1 MPSMLLYVR
10 AFIYRLLR
18 PPGTGKTKTILGL
31 IVSLLEEQKQ
41 PTNAISIGPDT
52 SNRGAKNKIMVC
64 APSNAAVDEIAKRLQ
79 EGVSTVY
86 GVVRPNVVRVGTIE
100 GVNAS
105 VKDLLLDR
113 LIEKEMELSAQDK
126 ETSKG
131 FAKRRDAL
139 ADQVRK
145 LQLDI
150 DDIER
155 KLSECTDRNQMYS
168 LRDKQKE
175 LINQRNKTKTMI
187 KSVYEEQKDYNRDL
201 EVSRLRARQQVFNR
215 ADVVCCT
222 LSSSGHETLT
232 SAGLTFET
240 VIVDEAAQ
248 SIEISS
254 LIPLK
259 YDCKRCI
266 LVGDPNQLPPTV
278 LSLLA
283 AKYSYEQSLFV
294 RLQKNAPDNVYL
306 LR

>member
-1 MPSMLLYVR
+1 
-10 AFIYRLLR
+10 
-18 PPGTGKTKTILGL
+18 
-31 IVSLLEEQKQ
+31 
-41 PTNAISIGPDT
+41 
-52 SNRGAKNKIMVC
+52 MVC

-79 EGVSTVY
+79 DGIPTVY
-86 GVVRPNVVRVGTIE
+86 GVVKPNVVRVGTIE
-100 GVNAS
+100 SVNAS

-113 LIEKEMELSAQDK
+113 LIEKELELTAQDK
-126 ETSKG
+126 EASKS

-139 ADQVRK
+139 AEEIRK

-168 LRDKQKE
+168 LRDRQKE
-175 LINQRNKTKTMI
+175 LINKRNKTKTMI
-187 KSVYEEQKDYNRDL
+187 KSVYDEQRDYSRDL
-201 EVSRLRARQQVFNR
+201 EVSRLRARQQVFNK

-248 SIEISS
+248 SVEISS

-259 YDCKRCI
+259 YDCKRCV

-278 LSLLA
+278 LSLVA

-294 RLQKNAPDNVYL
+294 RLQKNAPKDVYL